1 MKYALYLL
9 FALSS
14 VFGTAQ
20 SIPYT
25 IELIDRNQTPTFFK
39 ELYGLLEADDGV
51 YFAHEFGFAP
61 TLYVVSYFDGV
72 NYTELYTSSGKLLL
86 MEAIQGSV
94 FVTENTDGAT
104 GDDNILLVRQTGSVD
119 TVSTD
124 PFSFMPDT
132 YERNDIMIVTSSGE
146 HILAYNADGEEEILA
161 NNPSGSGFIFQF
173 NDYGERTLMHA
184 RNNYYFT
191 DGTAAGT
198 TRVFEE
204 ATGGFNVNLF
214 PYANSLVLVDNDG
227 IASYDFVTTQTQ
239 YVTSNEYSSRDNA
252 TLSPNGILFTARNT
266 ASERKIYVTDGTEEG
281 TTVLTSLP
289 PGLENGIEEF
299 YDFYE
304 GVSSPHIFFSPVQTG
319 DSRQIWVSDGTYD
332 GTYMLFEVP
341 AEVSATVR
349 LKQPGVSND
358 DVIVTANVEASGDNS
373 LYVYRYKPTQPN
385 ITATLL
391 AILTENSAFSIHLIN
406 DYLLYGAGSFFE
418 ETLYA
423 LDLITGDT
431 TSLGIVRENIQEP
444 LMELS
449 DQIFYLN
456 GGDNNT
462 IDTIVATR
470 GPEAG
475 LRPII
480 ATNSRTYSSSLPTSL
495 FFIEDELYAYIF
507 DVVTGESIVRIDRQ
521 MLTTSLVVDLF
532 PNNSSSAN
540 ADMAEVG
547 GRLLVRGDNS
557 MQIFSGGSVTSTI
570 STFGDPAFS
579 SLNRLIGNIGDK
591 YYFDKTSFT
600 FTIGLYELD
609 IVTGEIR
616 DLTFLLQNEFGNQD
630 DAFVIVNDKIYTIGT
645 SIEDDSYLNTF
656 MEIDP
661 EASTATVISTTHG
674 GGPTQLNN
682 RSLATDGSVIYL
694 TRNLVRQD

>member
-1 MKYALYLL
+1 
-9 FALSS
+9 
-14 VFGTAQ
+14 
-20 SIPYT
+20 
-25 IELIDRNQTPTFFK
+25 
-39 ELYGLLEADDGV
+39 
-51 YFAHEFGFAP
+51 
-61 TLYVVSYFDGV
+61 
-72 NYTELYTSSGKLLL
+72 
-86 MEAIQGSV
+86 
-94 FVTENTDGAT
+94 
-104 GDDNILLVRQTGSVD
+104 
-119 TVSTD
+119 
-124 PFSFMPDT
+124 
-132 YERNDIMIVTSSGE
+132 
-146 HILAYNADGEEEILA
+146 
-161 NNPSGSGFIFQF
+161 
-173 NDYGERTLMHA
+173 
-184 RNNYYFT
+184 
-191 DGTAAGT
+191 
-198 TRVFEE
+198 
-204 ATGGFNVNLF
+204 
-214 PYANSLVLVDNDG
+214 
-227 IASYDFVTTQTQ
+227 
-239 YVTSNEYSSRDNA
+239 
-252 TLSPNGILFTARNT
+252 
-266 ASERKIYVTDGTEEG
+266 
-281 TTVLTSLP
+281 
-289 PGLENGIEEF
+289 
-299 YDFYE
+299 
-304 GVSSPHIFFSPVQTG
+304 
-319 DSRQIWVSDGTYD
+319 
-332 GTYMLFEVP
+332 
-341 AEVSATVR
+341 
-349 LKQPGVSND
+349 
-358 DVIVTANVEASGDNS
+358 
-373 LYVYRYKPTQPN
+373 
-385 ITATLL
+385 
-391 AILTENSAFSIHLIN
+391 
-406 DYLLYGAGSFFE
+406 
-418 ETLYA
+418 
-423 LDLITGDT
+423 
-431 TSLGIVRENIQEP
+431 
-444 LMELS
+444 MELS